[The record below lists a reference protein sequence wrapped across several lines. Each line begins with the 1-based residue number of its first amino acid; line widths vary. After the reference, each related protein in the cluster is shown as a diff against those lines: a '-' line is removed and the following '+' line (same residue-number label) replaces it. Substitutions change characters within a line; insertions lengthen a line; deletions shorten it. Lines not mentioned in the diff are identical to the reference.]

1 MTALTTPETESI
13 LTVCLM
19 ASFADGDKHERE
31 REQMKKI
38 TDSLAKEEVDVTALY
53 QKVLLN
59 RPELTAVAERLVTPG
74 SRQLAYE
81 MAVCVCDAD
90 DVCNPAERQFLDQL
104 RTALGL
110 SAASTQPADA
120 EATAL
125 ATIPVAMPAGV
136 PALTPSGAPATT
148 PARAE
153 ETAAMILR
161 YAIVGGAL
169 ELLPQTMATL
179 AIIPLQSKM
188 VYRIGQQRGHELDRK
203 SIGEFMAT
211 VGIGLASQVFEG
223 FARRL
228 TGGLGRTVAGKLG
241 GKIGNTVGGIAMSF
255 ASTYALGHLG
265 QIYYDSG
272 RTLSIETLKAKYPPL
287 LAEGKEL
294 AQKYAGQITE
304 KSHHLQGAGLSSLL
318 KGAI

>member
-1 MTALTTPETESI
+1 MTTTLTPSETEAI
-13 LTVCLM
+13 LTLCLM
-19 ASFADGDKHERE
+19 ASFADGDKHESE

-38 TDSLAKEEVDVTALY
+38 TDSLANDTVDVTALY

-59 RPELTAVAERLVTPG
+59 RPEVATVAEGLVTAG

-90 DVCNPAERQFLDQL
+90 DVCNPAEQQFLDQL

-110 SAASTQPADA
+110 SVAATQPADT
-120 EATAL
+120 EAAAL
-125 ATIPVAMPAGV
+125 ATIPVATPA
-136 PALTPSGAPATT
+136 PAL
-148 PARAE
+148 AE
-153 ETAAMILR
+153 ETGAMILR

-179 AIIPLQSKM
+179 AILPLQTKM
-188 VYRIGQQRGHELDRK
+188 VYRIGKQRGCELDRK
-203 SIGEFMAT
+203 SIAEFMAT

-223 FARRL
+223 FVRRL
-228 TGGLGRTVAGKLG
+228 TKGLGGTVAGKLG
-241 GKIGNTVGGIAMSF
+241 GNLGNAVGGIAVSF
-255 ASTYALGHLG
+255 AATYALGHLA

-272 RTLSIETLKAKYPPL
+272 RTLSIATLKAKYPPL
-287 LAEGKEL
+287 LAEGKEF
-294 AQKYAGQITE
+294 AQKYTAQITE
-304 KSHHLQGAGLSSLL
+304 QSQKLQGAGLSSLF

>member
-1 MTALTTPETESI
+1 MTALTPSETESI
-13 LTVCLM
+13 LTLCLM

-31 REQMKKI
+31 RQQMKKI
-38 TDSLAKEEVDVTALY
+38 TDSLANEQIDVTALY

-59 RPELTAVAERLVTPG
+59 RPDVTAVAEGLVTPG

-90 DVCNPAERQFLDQL
+90 DVCNPAEQQFLDQL

-110 SAASTQPADA
+110 STATTQPADA
-120 EATAL
+120 EAAAL
-125 ATIPVAMPAGV
+125 ATIPVASPA
-136 PALTPSGAPATT
+136 PAL
-148 PARAE
+148 AE
-153 ETAAMILR
+153 ETGAMILR

-179 AIIPLQSKM
+179 AILPLQTKM
-188 VYRIGQQRGHELDRK
+188 VYRIGQQRGNELDRK
-203 SIGEFMAT
+203 SIAEFMAT

-241 GKIGNTVGGIAMSF
+241 GKIGDAVGGIAMSF
-255 ASTYALGHLG
+255 GATYALGHLA

-272 RTLSIETLKAKYPPL
+272 RTLSIETLKTKYPPL

-294 AQKYAGQITE
+294 AQKYTTQITE
-304 KSHHLQGAGLSSLL
+304 QSQQLQGAGLSSLL
-318 KGAI
+318 KGVI

>member
-1 MTALTTPETESI
+1 MTALTPSETESI
-13 LTVCLM
+13 LTLCLM

-31 REQMKKI
+31 RQQMKKI
-38 TDSLAKEEVDVTALY
+38 TDSLANEQIDVTALY

-59 RPELTAVAERLVTPG
+59 RPDVTAVAEGLVAPG

-90 DVCNPAERQFLDQL
+90 DVCNPAEQQFLDQL

-110 SAASTQPADA
+110 SVAATQPADA
-120 EATAL
+120 EAAAL
-125 ATIPVAMPAGV
+125 ATIPVASPA
-136 PALTPSGAPATT
+136 PAL
-148 PARAE
+148 AE
-153 ETAAMILR
+153 ETGAMILR

-179 AIIPLQSKM
+179 AILPLQTKM
-188 VYRIGQQRGHELDRK
+188 VYRIGQQRGNELDRK
-203 SIGEFMAT
+203 SIAEFMAT

-228 TGGLGRTVAGKLG
+228 TGGLGRAVAGKLG
-241 GKIGNTVGGIAMSF
+241 GKIGDAVGGIAMSF
-255 ASTYALGHLG
+255 GATYALGHLA

-272 RTLSIETLKAKYPPL
+272 RTLSIETLKTKYPPL

-294 AQKYAGQITE
+294 AQKYTTQITE
-304 KSHHLQGAGLSSLL
+304 QSQQLQGAGLSSLL
-318 KGAI
+318 KGVI

>member
-1 MTALTTPETESI
+1 MNALTSSETESI
-13 LTVCLM
+13 LTLCLM

-31 REQMKKI
+31 RQQMKKI
-38 TDSLAKEEVDVTALY
+38 TDSLANEQMDVSTLY

-59 RPELTAVAERLVTPG
+59 RPEVSAVAEGLVTPG

-90 DVCNPAERQFLDQL
+90 DVCNSAEQQFLDQL

-110 SAASTQPADA
+110 STATTQPADA
-120 EATAL
+120 EAAAL
-125 ATIPVAMPAGV
+125 TTIPVASPA
-136 PALTPSGAPATT
+136 PAL
-148 PARAE
+148 AE
-153 ETAAMILR
+153 ETGAMILR

-228 TGGLGRTVAGKLG
+228 TKGLGRTVAGKLG
-241 GKIGNTVGGIAMSF
+241 GKIGDAVGGIAMSF
-255 ASTYALGHLG
+255 ASTYAIGHLA

-272 RTLSIETLKAKYPPL
+272 RSLSVESLKSKYQPL

-294 AQKYAGQITE
+294 AQKYTTQITE
-304 KSHHLQGAGLSSLL
+304 QSQQLQGAGLSSLL
-318 KGAI
+318 KGVI